1 MRVLLIM
8 YAQQQAYPGMQGA
21 AAAAY
26 GQQMNP
32 AMPQQQQGQQG
43 QFPQQQQMQ
52 QPQMYGQQQYPGMG
66 QMGGMGMGMGMGMP
80 MGMGMG
86 MGMGVPG
93 MGMMGQAAGAGN
105 MRGGDTTMR
114 KIFVGGLPYHT
125 DDVAL
130 KECFTKHGEIE
141 EAVVIM
147 DRTTGKSK
155 GYGFVCRV
163 LSFIVWI
170 MLLAYFR
177 SVSIGYEWLFPIR
190 ALVLVLWGLFVAG

>member
-1 MRVLLIM
+1 M
-8 YAQQQAYPGMQGA
+8 YNQQQAYQGMPGA
-21 AAAAY
+21 AAGAY

-32 AMPQQQQGQQG
+32 GMQQQPGQY
-43 QFPQQQQMQ
+43 PQQQQMQ
-52 QPQMYGQQQYPGMG
+52 QQQMYGQQQYPGMG
-66 QMGGMGMGMGMGMP
+66 QMGGMGMP
-80 MGMGMG
+80 MGMG

-93 MGMMGQAAGAGN
+93 MGMMGQTGGGGG

-155 GYGFVCRV
+155 GYGFVCRDSLKLV
-163 LSFIVWI
+163 GQSLPAHV
-170 MLLAYFR
+170 R
-177 SVSIGYEWLFPIR
+177 SCSAGYKWDIFPAR
-190 ALVLVLWGLFVAG
+190 TLVLFFFFLVVHAM